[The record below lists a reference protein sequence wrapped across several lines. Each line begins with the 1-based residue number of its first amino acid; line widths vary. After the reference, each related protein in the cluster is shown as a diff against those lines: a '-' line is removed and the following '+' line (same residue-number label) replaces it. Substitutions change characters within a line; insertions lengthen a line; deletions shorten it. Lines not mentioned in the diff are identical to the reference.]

1 MAEELNDYLARFDIS
16 TAYMH
21 SDVKTLDRISI
32 LDDLRAGKIDVLIG
46 VNLLREGL
54 DLPEVSLVAILDAD
68 KGGIPPIP
76 PFTHTQTVGRAARNL
91 NGQVIM
97 YADKITESMRLT
109 IEETERRRSL
119 QLAYNE
125 AHGITP
131 QAIVKARNR
140 IVGMD
145 RDTIEE
151 LTPAGNAKNRDT
163 SSGKRK
169 SPSQIRV
176 PGLRD
181 RTQQFGAYGR
191 RPCGTVHEFR
201 GNEKSIE
208 RLRAQMLDAAKKM
221 DFLEAA
227 RLRDEMIKLED
238 LMQIR
243 HKEEETAQQMN
254 VTPGTDRYLPTS
266 VKEMEMLGWDHVDV
280 VLFSG
285 DAYVDHPSFGAAVIG
300 RTLQAHGYNVAI
312 VPSRTGA
319 TTCVTSA
326 NSARPDSFRHIT
338 WSHGFHGQP
347 LYSGPAP
354 AQRRCVHSRRPPWH
368 ETRLSH
374 DSLFGNTAQTLSR
387 SADCGRRYRS
397 VNASA
402 FPL

>member
-1 MAEELNDYLARFDIS
+1 M
-16 TAYMH
+16 
-21 SDVKTLDRISI
+21 
-32 LDDLRAGKIDVLIG
+32 
-46 VNLLREGL
+46 
-54 DLPEVSLVAILDAD
+54 
-68 KGGIPPIP
+68 
-76 PFTHTQTVGRAARNL
+76 GRAARNL

-176 PGLRD
+176 PDYETELSGS
-181 RTQQFGAYGR
+181 
-191 RPCGTVHEFR
+191 VHIAADPVVQYMNSAEMK
-201 GNEKSIE
+201 KSIE

-243 HKEEETAQQMN
+243 HKEEETAQQ
-254 VTPGTDRYLPTS
+254 
-266 VKEMEMLGWDHVDV
+266 
-280 VLFSG
+280 
-285 DAYVDHPSFGAAVIG
+285 
-300 RTLQAHGYNVAI
+300 
-312 VPSRTGA
+312 
-319 TTCVTSA
+319 
-326 NSARPDSFRHIT
+326 
-338 WSHGFHGQP
+338 
-347 LYSGPAP
+347 
-354 AQRRCVHSRRPPWH
+354 
-368 ETRLSH
+368 
-374 DSLFGNTAQTLSR
+374 
-387 SADCGRRYRS
+387 
-397 VNASA
+397 
-402 FPL
+402 

>member
-1 MAEELNDYLARFDIS
+1 MKNERVLVTTLTKRMAEELNDYLARFDIS

-32 LDDLRAGKIDVLIG
+32 LDDLRAGKIDVLHRRQPSARRSRPPG
-46 VNLLREGL
+46 
-54 DLPEVSLVAILDAD
+54 SLACGHSRRRQ
-68 KGGIPPIP
+68 GGIPPIP

-238 LMQIR
+238 LRVQIR
-243 HKEEETAQQMN
+243 HKEEETAQQ
-254 VTPGTDRYLPTS
+254 
-266 VKEMEMLGWDHVDV
+266 
-280 VLFSG
+280 
-285 DAYVDHPSFGAAVIG
+285 
-300 RTLQAHGYNVAI
+300 
-312 VPSRTGA
+312 
-319 TTCVTSA
+319 
-326 NSARPDSFRHIT
+326 
-338 WSHGFHGQP
+338 
-347 LYSGPAP
+347 
-354 AQRRCVHSRRPPWH
+354 
-368 ETRLSH
+368 
-374 DSLFGNTAQTLSR
+374 
-387 SADCGRRYRS
+387 
-397 VNASA
+397 
-402 FPL
+402 